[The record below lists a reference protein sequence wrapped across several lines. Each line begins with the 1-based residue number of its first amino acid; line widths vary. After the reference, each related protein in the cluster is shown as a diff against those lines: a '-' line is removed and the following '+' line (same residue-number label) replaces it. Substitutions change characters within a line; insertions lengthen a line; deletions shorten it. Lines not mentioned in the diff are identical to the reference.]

1 MHIREIKVDDAENFV
16 NLVKQVENES
26 PFMLM
31 EAGERETTALQQ
43 RKQLENL
50 KQQNHST
57 IFVVEQD
64 DGKLVGYLIAVG
76 GNVRK
81 KNHSAYLVIGITE
94 EHRGKGLGKKLFH
107 QLEQWAIVHQ
117 ISRLEL
123 TVVTENESAVSLYK
137 KVGFEIEG
145 LKRNSLI
152 IAQKYYDEYYMAK
165 LL

>member
-57 IFVVEQD
+57 IFNYWTMWKCSRKWLKQ
-64 DGKLVGYLIAVG
+64 GK
-76 GNVRK
+76 
-81 KNHSAYLVIGITE
+81 
-94 EHRGKGLGKKLFH
+94 
-107 QLEQWAIVHQ
+107 QQWDILHKTICNKV
-117 ISRLEL
+117 LL
-123 TVVTENESAVSLYK
+123 PSL
-137 KVGFEIEG
+137 
-145 LKRNSLI
+145 
-152 IAQKYYDEYYMAK
+152 MM
-165 LL
+165 